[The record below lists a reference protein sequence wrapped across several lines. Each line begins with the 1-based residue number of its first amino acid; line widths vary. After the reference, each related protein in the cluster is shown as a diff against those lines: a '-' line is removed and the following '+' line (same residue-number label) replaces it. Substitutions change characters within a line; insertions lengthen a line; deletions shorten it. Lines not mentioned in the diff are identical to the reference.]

1 MRSCTAHVSTIAGL
15 IHDEHRTLA
24 ERLDW
29 LASRADELA
38 AAPAAARPAI
48 AHAYYLELAAFTG
61 AYLAHLDVEE
71 RVVMPTLAAA
81 CDDAELD
88 GTQEVALATVPPPT
102 RAVAMAVMLPALT
115 PPERVAL
122 VDGIRATAPPEAF
135 AGVRAIAEQVLT
147 PAEYTRLGIERPMR
161 RDVTH
166 RFPISRTSRTMSQRL
181 ISSDALDVR
190 PTRRWSGR
198 PRLTVVGAI
207 GMATFVA
214 IVTASPTVAADSST
228 AGFDRQ
234 VDISPSREMHLA
246 CRGRGGPTVVLI
258 AGGVNSGAIWS
269 MPYDYAHPT
278 PTVFPQVAS
287 FTRVCTYDRPNTAS
301 PAPSDAIAL
310 GTSTPITGSV
320 TPANGVVDLH
330 RLLRAAHVRGPYV
343 LVAHSFGGLIARL
356 YSSTY
361 PKEVAGLVLI
371 DSPSELFFD
380 RLTVAQQEM
389 WIAAS
394 TGEAAF
400 PGAESFNFPA
410 TFAEMRAA
418 RKPPRVPTVLFTSD
432 EPFDYS
438 AAVAA
443 GKLGPEF
450 TDFGPLSFRA
460 HIAAQRDLAKRLGA
474 RLVLDTHSG
483 HYIFVEHPK
492 RVVSAIRRV
501 VAEARNR

>member
-1 MRSCTAHVSTIAGL
+1 M
-15 IHDEHRTLA
+15 
-24 ERLDW
+24 
-29 LASRADELA
+29 
-38 AAPAAARPAI
+38 
-48 AHAYYLELAAFTG
+48 
-61 AYLAHLDVEE
+61 
-71 RVVMPTLAAA
+71 
-81 CDDAELD
+81 
-88 GTQEVALATVPPPT
+88 
-102 RAVAMAVMLPALT
+102 
-115 PPERVAL
+115 
-122 VDGIRATAPPEAF
+122 
-135 AGVRAIAEQVLT
+135 
-147 PAEYTRLGIERPMR
+147 
-161 RDVTH
+161 
-166 RFPISRTSRTMSQRL
+166 
-181 ISSDALDVR
+181 
-190 PTRRWSGR
+190 
-198 PRLTVVGAI
+198 
-207 GMATFVA
+207 
-214 IVTASPTVAADSST
+214 
-228 AGFDRQ
+228 
-234 VDISPSREMHLA
+234 
-246 CRGRGGPTVVLI
+246 
-258 AGGVNSGAIWS
+258 
-269 MPYDYAHPT
+269 
-278 PTVFPQVAS
+278 
-287 FTRVCTYDRPNTAS
+287 CTYDRPNTAS
-301 PAPSDAIAL
+301 PTPNDGIAL
-310 GTSTPITGSV
+310 GTSTPTTGSV

-460 HIAAQRDLAKRLGA
+460 HVAAQRDLAKRLGA

-492 RVVSAIRRV
+492 RVISAIRRV
-501 VAEARNR
+501 VDKARNR

>member
-1 MRSCTAHVSTIAGL
+1 MNDNPLTAHAPNRAGTSRRRLLAATIALTCAIPIGA
-15 IHDEHRTLA
+15 T
-24 ERLDW
+24 
-29 LASRADELA
+29 ASA
-38 AAPAAARPAI
+38 AAAT
-48 AHAYYLELAAFTG
+48 TG
-61 AYLAHLDVEE
+61 PSQPVD
-71 RVVMPTLAAA
+71 
-81 CDDAELD
+81 
-88 GTQEVALATVPPPT
+88 QQVPISPT
-102 RAVAMAVMLPALT
+102 RK
-115 PPERVAL
+115 
-122 VDGIRATAPPEAF
+122 
-135 AGVRAIAEQVLT
+135 
-147 PAEYTRLGIERPMR
+147 
-161 RDVTH
+161 
-166 RFPISRTSRTMSQRL
+166 
-181 ISSDALDVR
+181 
-190 PTRRWSGR
+190 
-198 PRLTVVGAI
+198 
-207 GMATFVA
+207 
-214 IVTASPTVAADSST
+214 
-228 AGFDRQ
+228 
-234 VDISPSREMHLA
+234 MHLE

-258 AGGVNSGAIWS
+258 AGGVNSGGIWS
-269 MPYDYAHPT
+269 MPYDFEKPT
-278 PTVFPQVAS
+278 PTVFPQVAK

-301 PAPSDAIAL
+301 PAPNDGIAL
-310 GTSTPITGSV
+310 GTSTPTTGSV

-389 WIAAS
+389 WITAS

-438 AAVAA
+438 AAVTA

-460 HIAAQRDLAKRLGA
+460 HVAAQRELAKKLGA
-474 RLVLDTHSG
+474 QLVLDTDSG

-492 RVVSAIRRV
+492 LVISAIRRV
-501 VAEARNR
+501 VNQAQNR